1 MKRAD
6 KFLALTVLGVCM
18 LLFLLQITGQIQG
31 DFVLVRVDGEV
42 YGSYPLNEDAEI
54 LIGQTNRIVIQAGTV
69 QMEAADCPDQLC
81 VKQGIVSREG
91 QMIVCLPN
99 RVTIQICE
107 NGRDQ
112 QQEQSGTV
120 PDAVAG

>member
-18 LLFLLQITGQIQG
+18 ILFLLQITGQKQG
-31 DFVLVRVDGEV
+31 DFVLVRVDGEL
-42 YGSYPLNEDAEI
+42 YGNYPLNEDTEI
-54 LIGQTNRIVIQAGTV
+54 LIGQTNRIVIQAGAV
-69 QMEAADCPDQLC
+69 QMESADCPDQLC
-81 VKQGIVSREG
+81 VKQGTVSREG

-107 NGRDQ
+107 KRKNQ
-112 QQEQSGTV
+112 QSGAV